1 MPPTNKRTS
10 LRSSGGGVAKSRAG
24 QPLDP
29 RTEGSNGNGKSNG
42 KGVGALGGRLAAQ
55 AKKQTAKNPRKRAG
69 SGVDSARTHTP
80 PTSTEAATI
89 AGAAVLE
96 GPVLDAP
103 VLEGPVLDVPELDVP
118 ELDVSVPLAERTTA
132 DSLLVDAPRVP
143 LLLPPIVPAEPEPEP
158 EPDSASDA
166 DEVPQEPTALVQ
178 VVPPADGLATESLL
192 ETAPEF
198 TDTDGTDGLPSLTR
212 PKKPMRALRKPVVVP
227 RRRPR
232 VRKVTRVVRHVDT
245 WSVFKVAVVFNL
257 FLYGVCL
264 TAGVLLWQV
273 AQNTGTVDNIERFFE
288 SFGWEHFQLK
298 GGEIFHG
305 SWIAGLFVVVGLTG
319 LAVLM
324 ATLFNLI
331 TDLVGGIRV
340 SVLEEEVVAREE
352 RGLGWRRARRRQ
364 PEATEESVEES
375 VEEPAVEPTAESA
388 EQPEPF

>member
-1 MPPTNKRTS
+1 VPPTNKRTAT
-10 LRSSGGGVAKSRAG
+10 RPSGGGTAKARTG
-24 QPLDP
+24 QPNDP
-29 RTEGSNGNGKSNG
+29 RTEGSNGSSAINVTGNG
-42 KGVGALGGRLAAQ
+42 KGVGSLGGRFAAQ
-55 AKKQTAKNPRKRAG
+55 AKKQAAKNPRKRTAAAG
-69 SGVDSARTHTP
+69 ESARTHTP

-89 AGAAVLE
+89 ALAA
-96 GPVLDAP
+96 D
-103 VLEGPVLDVPELDVP
+103 LEGPVLDVPDVA
-118 ELDVSVPLAERTTA
+118 VPAPVAE
-132 DSLLVDAPRVP
+132 APRVP
-143 LLLPPIVPAEPEPEP
+143 LLLPPIVPAEVDPEVTP
-158 EPDSASDA
+158 DA
-166 DEVPQEPTALVQ
+166 DQAPPEPTAFVR
-178 VVPPADGLATESLL
+178 VVPSADGLATESLP
-192 ETAPEF
+192 EFAPEF
-198 TDTDGTDGLPSLTR
+198 TDTDGTDGLPSLAR

-288 SFGWEHFQLK
+288 SFGWQHFKLN
-298 GGEIFHG
+298 GGEIFHN

-352 RGLGWRRARRRQ
+352 RGLGWRRALRRKPDAT
-364 PEATEESVEES
+364 PEAAVE
-375 VEEPAVEPTAESA
+375 PTVEPTAESA
-388 EQPEPF
+388 EQPEPV

>member
-1 MPPTNKRTS
+1 MPPTNKRTAT
-10 LRSSGGGVAKSRAG
+10 RPSGGGVAKARTG
-24 QPLDP
+24 QPSDP
-29 RTEGSNGNGKSNG
+29 RTEGSNGSSTTNVNGNG
-42 KGVGALGGRLAAQ
+42 KGVGSLGGRFAAQ
-55 AKKQTAKNPRKRAG
+55 AKKQAARNPRKRTAATG
-69 SGVDSARTHTP
+69 ESARTHTP

-89 AGAAVLE
+89 ALTADLE
-96 GPVLDAP
+96 A
-103 VLEGPVLDVPELDVP
+103 PVLDVPEVAVP
-118 ELDVSVPLAERTTA
+118 APVNDLTVAASA
-132 DSLLVDAPRVP
+132 LVEAPRVP
-143 LLLPPIVPAEPEPEP
+143 LLLPPIVPAETDPEITP
-158 EPDSASDA
+158 DA
-166 DEVPQEPTALVQ
+166 DPAPQDPTALVQ
-178 VVPPADGLATESLL
+178 PVPTADGLFTESLL

-198 TDTDGTDGLPSLTR
+198 TDTDGTDGLPSLAR

-288 SFGWEHFQLK
+288 SFGWQHFKLN
-298 GGEIFHG
+298 GGEIFHN

-352 RGLGWRRARRRQ
+352 RGLGWRRALRRK
-364 PEATEESVEES
+364 PEATPEAAVEST
-375 VEEPAVEPTAESA
+375 VEPTAESA
-388 EQPEPF
+388 EQSEPV